1 MASFTYCSTESGY
14 SRRIL
19 RYLCDELKLQHS
31 FTGAHRERDSHSHS
45 GSDGSGPDDRVQ
57 TITVTKTVDSLQ
69 HPDVLADV
77 YNDNFDEDF
86 AKRRQRMPA
95 TFRLVPRLAD
105 IIRRELQPQ
114 LQTVRRDDIDATTTA
129 TEDSGDA
136 RPTSSVAFSGAAGGS
151 PLYREN
157 YRLVSRPLFWDDA
170 AAALRAMPEDIF
182 YTTLQRVMH
191 STMYSPSV
199 AWLLFWTDIAR
210 ERGLPLPA
218 TFPNA
223 ALRLCER
230 SRDVYGLLEIIRV
243 VNEDR
248 ARYFSSPT
256 FREKADRWRRLDA
269 DLTTTAATVTAVDA
283 PPHFPLGF
291 SSNQWTYILTIAAKS
306 AKFVKSP
313 EALYGAMTEVP
324 LPRPRSCPV
333 VASCNGAVLV
343 LVRSSRCSRRPSAR
357 QCRGRAP
364 SRLCKSSA

>member
-1 MASFTYCSTESGY
+1 M
-14 SRRIL
+14 
-19 RYLCDELKLQHS
+19 CDELKLQHS
-31 FTGAHRERDSHSHS
+31 FAGGNQRNDIDNHSHS
-45 GSDGSGPDDRVQ
+45 IDSRVQ

-86 AKRRQRMPA
+86 AKRRQQMPA
-95 TFRLVPRLAD
+95 SFRLVPRLPD

-114 LQTVRRDDIDATTTA
+114 LQTARRDRDNDTA
-129 TEDSGDA
+129 GGGTVEDSGDT
-136 RPTSSVAFSGAAGGS
+136 RPASSVAFSGTTGGT
-151 PLYREN
+151 LYREN

-256 FREKADRWRRLDA
+256 FREKADRWRRRDA
-269 DLTTTAATVTAVDA
+269 DHLAASPANTAADA
-283 PPHFPLGF
+283 SSHFPLGF

-313 EALYGAMTEVP
+313 EALYGAMTEVRAP
-324 LPRPRSCPV
+324 LSLLSSRSLRPLNAVYLCLFCPPQR
-333 VASCNGAVLV
+333 
-343 LVRSSRCSRRPSAR
+343 RSSRCSPRPS
-357 QCRGRAP
+357 GRRCLGQVP
-364 SRLCKSSA
+364 SRSYKSSA

>member
-1 MASFTYCSTESGY
+1 MRLCVSCSTESGY

-19 RYLCDELKLQHS
+19 RYLCDELQLQHS
-31 FTGAHRERDSHSHS
+31 FVSAQGDRD
-45 GSDGSGPDDRVQ
+45 GDRDGDRRVQ

-69 HPDVLADV
+69 HPDLLADV

-86 AKRRQRMPA
+86 VKRRQRMP
-95 TFRLVPRLAD
+95 TSFHLVPRLPD

-114 LQTVRRDDIDATTTA
+114 LQTARRGDDDHVA
-129 TEDSGDA
+129 DGGDDG
-136 RPTSSVAFSGAAGGS
+136 RPTSSVAFGGSAGAAVN
-151 PLYREN
+151 RAN

-170 AAALRAMPEDIF
+170 AAALRAMPEEIF
-182 YTTLQRVMH
+182 YTTLQRLLH

-210 ERGLPLPA
+210 ERGLPLPS

-230 SRDVYGLLEIIRV
+230 SRDVYGLLEIIYI

-269 DLTTTAATVTAVDA
+269 AAAATTAATSATTAPANVTTKAGNAAAAVL
-283 PPHFPLGF
+283 PLGF
-291 SSNQWTYILTIAAKS
+291 SSNQWTYILTIAAKA

-313 EALYGAMTEVP
+313 EALYGAMTEV
-324 LPRPRSCPV
+324 C
-333 VASCNGAVLV
+333 
-343 LVRSSRCSRRPSAR
+343 RRYPPCHG
-357 QCRGRAP
+357 QCRTRGFLSETLVAVG
-364 SRLCKSSA
+364 CV